1 MPNEQTPRS
10 ETKERSSRT
19 RKRTR
24 EGSSQT
30 DEEDA
35 TEDHKHGCKQTCKQ
49 CFDMTNSRLSGIED
63 KLSMLLNILP
73 ELEGYKSRITQLE
86 EENKS
91 MQKSLEYSHAEIK
104 DLKSQLK
111 DVNSQREATNTS
123 QKQIE
128 KDLNKL
134 RRRHV
139 KLECHSRRSNL
150 KFFGIIEQANETNS
164 DTELVLR
171 EFMRTKLKIPPVDE
185 DQIHFDRVHRITTR
199 TQSNGQNPQPRPIIV
214 KLTAFQDKYF
224 IKSFIKNLPKGTNVG
239 ISDDFPKEVDE
250 IRKELYPVLKTAK
263 RENRAAY
270 FKVEKLIID
279 GSLYRGSE
287 TLKFPF
293 YGRLM
298 DS

>member
-1 MPNEQTPRS
+1 MPDEQTPRS

-111 DVNSQREATNTS
+111 DVNSQREATNTT

-128 KDLNKL
+128 KDLNEL

-263 RENRAAY
+263 RENRAA
-270 FKVEKLIID
+270 
-279 GSLYRGSE
+279 
-287 TLKFPF
+287 
-293 YGRLM
+293 
-298 DS
+298 